1 MKIGEKYLV
10 PDGYYNSGIS
20 RPWREVTVHNLIDDR
35 MVSVKYVGTG
45 VIKTAPIMALK
56 ELTMYKGGE
65 K

>member
-10 PDGYYNSGIS
+10 PDGYYNSGVS
-20 RPWREVTVHNLIDDR
+20 RPYREVVVHNLIDDR
-35 MVSVKYVGTG
+35 LVSVKYVDGGKIT
-45 VIKTAPIMALK
+45 IAPIMALK